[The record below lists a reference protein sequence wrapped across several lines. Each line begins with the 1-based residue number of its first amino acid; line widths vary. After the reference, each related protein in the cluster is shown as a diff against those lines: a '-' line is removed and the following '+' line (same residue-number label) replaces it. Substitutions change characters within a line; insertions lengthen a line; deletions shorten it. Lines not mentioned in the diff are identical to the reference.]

1 MLIFSNTFFLRFA
14 VSVILIM
21 HSVLGMIDGGVH
33 DFGNLY
39 LNKIVGFGALGLPLA
54 WAIKIS
60 HLVCVLSFI
69 LDKYVKLM
77 AGITIFILLVGIYM
91 VHLPHGWFVVG
102 KGTNGI
108 EFNFLLIFA
117 LLTIMFPQ
125 GIKNNAK

>member
-1 MLIFSNTFFLRFA
+1 MFIFHNTFFLRFA

-21 HSVLGMIDGGVH
+21 HSVVGMLDGGV
-33 DFGNLY
+33 DAFGNMY
-39 LNKIVGFGALGLPLA
+39 LNKVGFAPIGLPLA

-77 AGITIFILLVGIYM
+77 AGITIFILLMGIFM

-102 KGTNGI
+102 KGANGV

-117 LLTIMFPQ
+117 LLTIMFPNGLQ
-125 GIKNNAK
+125 KKG